1 MGTVADSPYLDTAYK
16 LVAYAGKGR
25 MKLALDKSTVLA
37 RKQVFRVK
45 EAGKA
50 ARDVLA
56 LHDETLD
63 GEPLLQCVMRGGQR
77 TEAGRPRPLDDLRA
91 HAEAATAHL
100 PDHLLALEET
110 DAPYPVV
117 LSDRLRERR
126 DHVRD
131 LLAPSTQTRFIAG
144 PSGV

>member
-1 MGTVADSPYLDTAYK
+1 
-16 LVAYAGKGR
+16 
-25 MKLALDKSTVLA
+25 MKLAIHKSSVPG
-37 RKQVFRVK
+37 RKQVFRVM

-50 ARDVLA
+50 TRDVLA

-77 TEAGRPRPLDDLRA
+77 TEAGRTRPLEDLRA
-91 HAEAATAHL
+91 HTEAATARL

-110 DAPYPVV
+110 DSPYLVV

-126 DHVRD
+126 DVLRETLEKRMHV
-131 LLAPSTQTRFIAG
+131 
-144 PSGV
+144 